1 LESLSRLRLR
11 FINEHLWFC
20 AIKGKVKQAAGVLL
34 DDKDMELEGVVQKD
48 VGKLQAGFG
57 DLKEEIKKTN

>member
-1 LESLSRLRLR
+1 MNKNQITGR
-11 FINEHLWFC
+11 FEET
-20 AIKGKVKQAAGVLL
+20 KGKVKQAAGVLL